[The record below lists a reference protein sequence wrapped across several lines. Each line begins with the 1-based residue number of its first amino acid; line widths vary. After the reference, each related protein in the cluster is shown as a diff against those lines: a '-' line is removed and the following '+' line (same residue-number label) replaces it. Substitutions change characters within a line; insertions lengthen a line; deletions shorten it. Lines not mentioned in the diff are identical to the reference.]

1 MPTETIH
8 FRVEYSNGAV
18 YHIIASTNVDQ
29 MENWNNYFPNQNF
42 NAQNGLASL
51 FMKSDTAVGLEE
63 NEKNIFMSGPG
74 QNARTAAFELI
85 NRLNQKNHEPSPL
98 FLTEY

>member
-29 MENWNNYFPNQNF
+29 MENWNTYFPNQNYE
-42 NAQNGLASL
+42 AQNGLASL
-51 FMKSDTAVGLEE
+51 FMKS
-63 NEKNIFMSGPG
+63 EKARDLMRKDKNVFVQNG
-74 QNARTAAFELI
+74 NAREAAGILI
-85 NRLNQKNHEPSPL
+85 DRLNVLNKESKPL
-98 FLTEY
+98 FEMEY